1 MGGLGFLSILDFYSY
16 FKVCCMVLNE
26 IRPFEALSERARHGG
41 LHVSIAYVPAAIAR
55 FNCGCQYLYAHCS
68 SVMKLCAMKFRGM
81 SMCGRKSC
89 RS

>member
-26 IRPFEALSERARHGG
+26 IRPFEALSERARHGR
-41 LHVSIAYVPAAIAR
+41 LQVSIVYVPAAIAG

-68 SVMKLCAMKFRGM
+68 SLMKFCCMKFRGM
-81 SMCGRKSC
+81 SMCSMKLCGS
-89 RS
+89 